1 MLNHAMSVQ
10 SDFSIGKSLLTVDKI
25 VEAAKGLGYSS
36 VAIVDDMSLHALVDF
51 SNKATKANIKPVFGC
66 RLRVYDDSKYRKPPA
81 SSGIA
86 EKRNLMFCPKV

>member
-51 SNKATKANIKPVFGC
+51 SNKAS
-66 RLRVYDDSKYRKPPA
+66 DSRTDH
-81 SSGIA
+81 SGQ
-86 EKRNLMFCPKV
+86 